1 MRARARLGPQKPPPL
16 PKLGM
21 HCVGSSSA
29 LFFAL
34 MSSISAALA
43 ARAQPSAPAA
53 VPISS
58 GRLAELG
65 SGNPSADSSA
75 GASNPSPAT
84 PALWE
89 APAVGGAAGAAAAEP
104 AAAAEDAEDPKG
116 MRAAHC
122 AALLAAVAAV
132 QVQMVLAQLSKK
144 TVCWFAAGARYGPE
158 GEGVVV
164 WVTRGAVTSRRQV
177 EHRAPIGQTPPN
189 VAKVVLDLAISDRS
203 VAVCGEL
210 GVPDQLRKL
219 VLKEYRSPADRY
231 SKLRGQ
237 FEQACQSFKKA
248 EQAVREG
255 VGGKRQGGQGVKSR
269 EGKLRAA
276 ATAQQG
282 RAEDLLGQMRGAWEE
297 AKKRRLLKAPLPK
310 MPPST
315 LPPFGKWEVTG
326 GHQEELL
333 HGVVFAGTPRGWEVY
348 DLAATAVSR
357 SCTQKLRDRGVSV
370 RMHTAPDSC
379 NRHNCMYVA
388 VKIILWHMSHPVGV
402 WDTPPALSHFAMWG
416 RQCRELLDNT
426 LAWAQV
432 KGSWKCRRTGWGPA
446 ALKEMKEVSGQLA
459 PVGGGKGPVPFAPLS
474 GNMVPI
480 VVLFCIANPD
490 SGPAIPGVGKGK
502 GKGKGKRKG
511 GGGFRLFRLC
521 PRDCSG

>member
-1 MRARARLGPQKPPPL
+1 M
-16 PKLGM
+16 
-21 HCVGSSSA
+21 
-29 LFFAL
+29 
-34 MSSISAALA
+34 
-43 ARAQPSAPAA
+43 
-53 VPISS
+53 
-58 GRLAELG
+58 
-65 SGNPSADSSA
+65 
-75 GASNPSPAT
+75 
-84 PALWE
+84 
-89 APAVGGAAGAAAAEP
+89 
-104 AAAAEDAEDPKG
+104 
-116 MRAAHC
+116 
-122 AALLAAVAAV
+122 
-132 QVQMVLAQLSKK
+132 
-144 TVCWFAAGARYGPE
+144 
-158 GEGVVV
+158 
-164 WVTRGAVTSRRQV
+164 
-177 EHRAPIGQTPPN
+177 
-189 VAKVVLDLAISDRS
+189 AKVVLDLAIFDRS

-248 EQAVREG
+248 ERAVREG

-276 ATAQQG
+276 AIAQQG

-315 LPPFGKWEVTG
+315 LPPFGKWEVIG

-333 HGVVFAGTPRGWEVY
+333 HGVVFAGHPGGWEVY

-402 WDTPPALSHFAMWG
+402 WDTPPRPEPCCHVGAPVPGVAGQNPGMGSG
-416 RQCRELLDNT
+416 ERELEVPPHWLGPCGPEGDERS
-426 LAWAQV
+426 LRAA
-432 KGSWKCRRTGWGPA
+432 GPSW
-446 ALKEMKEVSGQLA
+446 
-459 PVGGGKGPVPFAPLS
+459 
-474 GNMVPI
+474 
-480 VVLFCIANPD
+480 
-490 SGPAIPGVGKGK
+490 GVQ
-502 GKGKGKRKG
+502 RACP
-511 GGGFRLFRLC
+511 LC
-521 PRDCSG
+521 PPLRQHGTHCGTFLHREP